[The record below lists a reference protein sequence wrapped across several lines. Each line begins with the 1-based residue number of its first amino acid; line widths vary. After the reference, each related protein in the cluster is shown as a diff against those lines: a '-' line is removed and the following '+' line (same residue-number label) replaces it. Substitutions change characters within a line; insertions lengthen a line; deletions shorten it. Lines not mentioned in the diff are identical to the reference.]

1 MSQFI
6 ICNKDNK
13 GIIAEVVGNMLKI
26 QKRKNDF
33 HPFIMTLSGKDWD
46 ANISCTGC
54 GEVHHIESIDG
65 TIKLDDLKLRDKE
78 QDNGEDDKES
88 GPTGPDNTGPDT
100 SNLNG
105 ESGPTG
111 ASGPSSS
118 GRFTKRPGTYA
129 GPTGSNPGGGASGPT
144 GSA

>member
-33 HPFIMTLSGKDWD
+33 HPFIMTLSGADWD

-54 GEVHHIESIDG
+54 GEVHHIESVDG
-65 TIKLDDLKLRDKE
+65 KLNLEGFTLRDKE
-78 QDNGEDDKES
+78 KEDGKDSYFVK
-88 GPTGPDNTGPDT
+88 DYV
-100 SNLNG
+100 
-105 ESGPTG
+105 
-111 ASGPSSS
+111 
-118 GRFTKRPGTYA
+118 K
-129 GPTGSNPGGGASGPT
+129 
-144 GSA
+144 